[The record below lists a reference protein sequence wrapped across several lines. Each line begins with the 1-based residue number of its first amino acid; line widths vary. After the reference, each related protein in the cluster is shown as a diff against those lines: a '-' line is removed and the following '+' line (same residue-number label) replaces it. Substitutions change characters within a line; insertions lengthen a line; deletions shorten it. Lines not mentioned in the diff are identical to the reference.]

1 MCCTKSKIVAAHN
14 FVKDAAGRKIAH
26 RMQRPSNAARLSY
39 STRFRLILY
48 SPRHYF
54 KSARFREVSSIGK
67 DGATVA
73 VGRAITYCPPPAQ
86 IRTCRI
92 NVYGSCL
99 GFLRQSEL
107 WDKDAWLALGI
118 GMNDRATQSCAP
130 NSNGVALISLAM
142 AMRPATNIPLFGL
155 IAEMREPE
163 KVECFGL
170 SLSTLPA
177 IFDRKPAK
185 P

>member
-73 VGRAITYCPPPAQ
+73 VGRAITYCPPPPHRYA
-86 IRTCRI
+86 RAELT
-92 NVYGSCL
+92 YTAPAL
-99 GFLRQSEL
+99 GFYAKASY
-107 WDKDAWLALGI
+107 GI
-118 GMNDRATQSCAP
+118 RMHG
-130 NSNGVALISLAM
+130 
-142 AMRPATNIPLFGL
+142 
-155 IAEMREPE
+155 
-163 KVECFGL
+163 
-170 SLSTLPA
+170 
-177 IFDRKPAK
+177 
-185 P
+185 

>member
-1 MCCTKSKIVAAHN
+1 
-14 FVKDAAGRKIAH
+14 
-26 RMQRPSNAARLSY
+26 
-39 STRFRLILY
+39 
-48 SPRHYF
+48 
-54 KSARFREVSSIGK
+54 
-67 DGATVA
+67 
-73 VGRAITYCPPPAQ
+73 
-86 IRTCRI
+86 
-92 NVYGSCL
+92 
-99 GFLRQSEL
+99 
-107 WDKDAWLALGI
+107 
-118 GMNDRATQSCAP
+118 MNDRATQSCAP
-130 NSNGVALISLAM
+130 NSNSVALISLAM

>member
-73 VGRAITYCPPPAQ
+73 VGRAITYCPPAQ

-118 GMNDRATQSCAP
+118 GMNDRANAVMRAQFKRCCSYKLGYGHAP
-130 NSNGVALISLAM
+130 SHEHTALW
-142 AMRPATNIPLFGL
+142 
-155 IAEMREPE
+155 
-163 KVECFGL
+163 
-170 SLSTLPA
+170 
-177 IFDRKPAK
+177 FDRRNART
-185 P
+185 

>member
-1 MCCTKSKIVAAHN
+1 
-14 FVKDAAGRKIAH
+14 
-26 RMQRPSNAARLSY
+26 
-39 STRFRLILY
+39 
-48 SPRHYF
+48 
-54 KSARFREVSSIGK
+54 
-67 DGATVA
+67 
-73 VGRAITYCPPPAQ
+73 
-86 IRTCRI
+86 
-92 NVYGSCL
+92 
-99 GFLRQSEL
+99 
-107 WDKDAWLALGI
+107 
-118 GMNDRATQSCAP
+118 
-130 NSNGVALISLAM
+130 M